1 MTINIKQYFLF
12 IFGNQE
18 GLSPKTK
25 GNYKDT
31 KHGETNP
38 GTISKKHKV

>member
-1 MTINIKQYFLF
+1 MTINIKQYFF

-25 GNYKDT
+25 GNCKDT
-31 KHGETNP
+31 KHGKQIPEQSARNTK
-38 GTISKKHKV
+38 SK